1 MSRGNI
7 LQGQASGKL
16 GDTVLMVRNGQQLA
30 RVYTTSGARSGSA
43 ASESARVQRVKFGAA
58 SNQWNAYRYVCTR
71 MYRKG
76 RSSNQSDYNYFV
88 KRNQTL
94 LPYLTK
100 QENSDGVR
108 MLQPGVFSEGTLG
121 RLSHTHIYDPEAAAT
136 APKLRINIA
145 GHEASDSVM
154 WSSLM
159 SVMKSEL
166 SKAFPGASK
175 VTYLF
180 SIAIPFEVETEA
192 ASELSQN
199 ITHYPV
205 VIDLLRESVPGEDL
219 ESVASYFDERIPNE
233 QLNVVIEAQDGP
245 IVLRS
250 DFLQLKASDR
260 DMTYFL
266 EQLGVLIFA
275 TNDKVSDCYTTVLPE
290 SAIDP
295 IDSVYQVWAD
305 YRTST
310 ALRRAAESYGYQ
322 SGVMRDD
329 VAAVGSPIEEAAAA
343 YAATLREIDPALAA
357 RFEAR
362 AAKHL
367 AEPAASP
374 AAGASSEK

>member
-1 MSRGNI
+1 M
-7 LQGQASGKL
+7 QGQASGKL

-100 QENSDGVR
+100 KENSDGVR

-121 RLSHTHIYDPEAAAT
+121 RISLVHIYDPESAAT
-136 APKLRINIA
+136 APKLRINVSGVEIPNVVSWTA
-145 GHEASDSVM
+145 DLIEFKV
-154 WSSLM
+154 
-159 SVMKSEL
+159 EL
-166 SKAFPGASK
+166 SKAFPGATK
-175 VTYLF
+175 ITYLF
-180 SIAIPFEVETEA
+180 SVAVPFEVETEDV
-192 ASELSQN
+192 SEISQS
-199 ITHYPV
+199 ISHYPV
-205 VIDLLRESVPGEDL
+205 TIDLLRETEAGEN
-219 ESVASYFDERIPNE
+219 ERTIGNYFQERIPNE
-233 QLNVVIEAQDGP
+233 
-245 IVLRS
+245 VLKSILDNQEGSIAVRS
-250 DFLQLKASDR
+250 DFFQLRTESREDA
-260 DMTYFL
+260 YFM

-329 VAAVGSPIEEAAAA
+329 VAAVGSPIEEAAAN

-374 AAGASSEK
+374 AAGAGSEE